1 MNSEQLNR
9 HTRTL
14 VRDIR
19 AAFREH
25 AALLDAA
32 RAALDLLSGLG
43 ESMRE
48 RSKELEGDNRKAS
61 ELLAYYAPA
70 RGSVTV
76 KKLQKAIH
84 LVEHR

>member
-43 ESMRE
+43 ESMSQ
-48 RSKELEGDNRKAS
+48 SKCESSG
-61 ELLAYYAPA
+61 A
-70 RGSVTV
+70 RW
-76 KKLQKAIH
+76 A
-84 LVEHR
+84 